1 MRASTDVQTA
11 HAESPVRRRTRLADN
26 EAWLGRAMLAPAII
40 YIVALVGVPFL
51 LALFYSVTNI
61 SVGHTE
67 VRFVGLE
74 NFISALQ
81 NPTFLRA
88 LKNSFLF
95 AFFSQVLVIVLATIL
110 ASALQKDFPGKWL
123 VRLLILL
130 PWVAPISLGS
140 IGWLWIFEPIYSVIN
155 WTLRAIHVFGPN
167 TWPIWL
173 GQPNLA
179 FASVVTVH
187 VWRLLP
193 LATVITLGGF
203 SSIPQDLLDAASVDG
218 AGFWRRQ
225 FQITLPL
232 VLPIMLVALLFG
244 VIFAFTDMIVI
255 YVLTRGGPYDMTQVL
270 ASLAFFT
277 GIEGGDLAGGAA
289 IALFLF
295 PLLAASAIFAAFPFA
310 WMLITTFK
318 QTNDLLDPNHN
329 PFVYHQPP
337 TLEHLRI
344 LFFDTLFGRW
354 VANTLFVGTSVVI
367 ITLALAIPAGYS
379 LARLSGKFGEKLG
392 IAIFLTYLVPSTILF
407 IPLSR
412 VVAIL
417 HLQDSLLSLVLVY
430 PSFTVPFCTWLLMGF
445 FKVIPKDLEE
455 AAMIDGLSRF
465 GAFLRVIM
473 PMSVAGVLTVI
484 IFSFTLV
491 TQEFVYG
498 LTFITAASN
507 LTLSVGV
514 PTFLVRGD
522 VYFWGSL
529 MGACFIA
536 SVPVAILYNLFVDR
550 FISGFTVGSVKG

>member
-26 EAWLGRAMLAPAII
+26 EAWLGRAMLAPAIF

-95 AFFSQVLVIVLATIL
+95 AFFSQVLVIVLASIL

-295 PLLAASAIFAAFPFA
+295 PLLAASAIF
-310 WMLITTFK
+310 L
-318 QTNDLLDPNHN
+318 
-329 PFVYHQPP
+329 
-337 TLEHLRI
+337 
-344 LFFDTLFGRW
+344 
-354 VANTLFVGTSVVI
+354 
-367 ITLALAIPAGYS
+367 
-379 LARLSGKFGEKLG
+379 
-392 IAIFLTYLVPSTILF
+392 
-407 IPLSR
+407 
-412 VVAIL
+412 
-417 HLQDSLLSLVLVY
+417 
-430 PSFTVPFCTWLLMGF
+430 
-445 FKVIPKDLEE
+445 
-455 AAMIDGLSRF
+455 
-465 GAFLRVIM
+465 LRV
-473 PMSVAGVLTVI
+473 ARRAEVI
-484 IFSFTLV
+484 
-491 TQEFVYG
+491 
-498 LTFITAASN
+498 
-507 LTLSVGV
+507 
-514 PTFLVRGD
+514 
-522 VYFWGSL
+522 
-529 MGACFIA
+529 
-536 SVPVAILYNLFVDR
+536 
-550 FISGFTVGSVKG
+550 